1 MPRSGTARAG
11 RFRRSLAAE
20 AEEPDHRAE
29 VQQPGEVGADATA
42 ATEQAQRH
50 NRLGRAAFGD
60 HQHRQHRQPGS
71 QRGAGDYAA
80 AAQDQRRRWPSS
92 VTSARAT
99 IWSTFSTSSGHCTAP
114 TGTSSRLGHV
124 IRRRWTWP
132 ARTASA
138 GMRRTRWPGRCA
150 LAAGRIAEAEG
161 QLRRA
166 LEIFQRIGTAEA
178 ADVAAELDA
187 LPLLPSG
194 SPAAGCVPLTL
205 TMPTS
210 SPVPGGGDDECYPP
224 DCRPEMPGCWLLPV
238 HRRPRPTPS
247 SPASP
252 APRRPWHRPG
262 HGPDQG
268 ERPALGHARARD
280 RASGIGIGRLRSTGT
295 GHTRSLGVGGRR

>member
-1 MPRSGTARAG
+1 MADGRIYDGLVFSNAALDLLDQAAAVRPLLVIVDNLHWLDRADGHLVQARACHQEALD
-11 RFRRSLAAE
+11 LAREDGIRWDE
-20 AEEPDHRAE
+20 AHA
-29 VQQPGEVGADATA
+29 
-42 ATEQAQRH
+42 
-50 NRLGRAAFGD
+50 L
-60 HQHRQHRQPGS
+60 
-71 QRGAGDYAA
+71 AG
-80 AAQDQRRRWPSS
+80 
-92 VTSARAT
+92 
-99 IWSTFSTSSGHCTAP
+99 
-114 TGTSSRLGHV
+114 L
-124 IRRRWTWP
+124 
-132 ARTASA
+132 
-138 GMRRTRWPGRCA
+138 GRCA

-252 APRRPWHRPG
+252 APRRPWRRPG

-280 RASGIGIGRLRSTGT
+280 RASGIGIGRPRSTGT
-295 GHTRSLGVGGRR
+295 GHRRSLGVGGRR